1 MFKHKQNIFK
11 IITIKKAVY
20 DKLIKVKQPDES
32 FSELLDRL
40 VQSEDKR
47 NVLLSLRG
55 SISFTDKEA
64 MLRESQ
70 ERRWERR
77 IWYT

>member
-1 MFKHKQNIFK
+1 MFKT
-11 IITIKKAVY
+11 ITIKKAVY
-20 DKLIKVKQPDES
+20 DELIKVKQPDES

-40 VQSEDKR
+40 VQSKDKGD
-47 NVLLSLRG
+47 VLLSLRG
-55 SISFTDKEA
+55 SINFTDKEA

-77 IWYT
+77 I